1 MNTKDARQSHILV
14 VDDEETGRE
23 VLDGI
28 LRADGYAVRTAVC
41 GDDAIALTLEDA
53 PDLILLDVMMPGMDG
68 FEVCERIRAVPQVRE
83 IPIILVTALDD
94 RASRLRG
101 MEVGAD
107 DFVTKPYDRL
117 ELRARVKAVTRL
129 NRYRTLLEERVRLVE
144 AYERTLEGWVRAL
157 DLRDRETEGHTQR
170 VTVMT
175 VRLAERMG
183 LPADECEHI
192 RRGALLHDIGKIGV
206 PDSILHKPG
215 ALTADEWIQM
225 KQHPEHA
232 RALLEPIQY
241 LRPAIDVA
249 YCHHEKWDGTG
260 YPQGLKG
267 TDIPIA
273 ARMFAV
279 IDTFDA
285 LTSERPYKR
294 AWTLD
299 EALALIESE
308 AGKHFDPAVVPHFA
322 EMARNGAFNDTMN
335 ALNLADAVHIA

>member
-1 MNTKDARQSHILV
+1 MNNRDTRQSHILV

-68 FEVCERIRAVPQVRE
+68 FKVCERIRAVPQVRE

-175 VRLAERMG
+175 VRLAKRMG

-232 RALLEPIQY
+232 KALLEPIRY

-267 TDIPIA
+267 IDIPIA

-279 IDTFDA
+279 VDTFDA